1 MKTTILTAAGNAL
14 TSQRK
19 KNVAKRKKYSAPDS
33 NFITVESEG
42 FIAISG
48 DVPDYGDGG
57 ELTQMYN
64 PKPDK
69 NKLIG

>member
-1 MKTTILTAAGNAL
+1 MERNLIPTA
-14 TSQRK
+14 SCKHKQSYEK
-19 KNVAKRKKYSAPDS
+19 PQSNVIKM
-33 NFITVESEG
+33 ESEG
-42 FIAISG
+42 FIATSG
-48 DVPDYGDGG
+48 EAPDYGDGG

>member
-14 TSQRK
+14 TFQRK
-19 KNVAKRKKYSAPDS
+19 KNVAKRKMYSAPDS
-33 NFITVESEG
+33 VVIAVEPEG
-42 FIAISG
+42 FIATSG
-48 DVPDYGDGG
+48 DLNDYGDGG

>member
-1 MKTTILTAAGNAL
+1 MKRNLIPTA
-14 TSQRK
+14 SCMHKQSYEK
-19 KNVAKRKKYSAPDS
+19 PQSNVIKM
-33 NFITVESEG
+33 ESEG
-42 FIAISG
+42 FIATSG
-48 DVPDYGDGG
+48 EAPDYGDGG

>member
-1 MKTTILTAAGNAL
+1 MKKIISSIG
-14 TSQRK
+14 K
-19 KNVAKRKKYSAPDS
+19 HKYLAPDS
-33 NFITVESEG
+33 KVITMESEG
-42 FIAISG
+42 FIATSG

>member
-1 MKTTILTAAGNAL
+1 MHKQ
-14 TSQRK
+14 SYEKPQS
-19 KNVAKRKKYSAPDS
+19 NVIKM
-33 NFITVESEG
+33 ESEG
-42 FIAISG
+42 FIATSG
-48 DVPDYGDGG
+48 EAPDYGDGG